1 MENLNN
7 NYYTET
13 RNKQI
18 YINALDAAVEAYTR
32 SSIFDFV
39 FCNRKSLKKKLILA
53 AKRSGIGQ
61 VEWLNSVAKHYNTEE
76 KSYICHNFLAKIF

>member
-7 NYYTET
+7 YYTNV
-13 RNKQI
+13 RQKQV
-18 YINALDAAVEAYTR
+18 YTNSLDAAVEAYTR

-39 FCNRKSLKKKLILA
+39 FCNRKSLRKKLALA

-61 VEWLNSVAKHYNTEE
+61 VEWLDSVAKHYNTKER
-76 KSYICHNFLAKIF
+76 SFFCHSFLARIF